1 LVELVAC
8 RQAAGV
14 AQVAVQAWVVFKAW
28 VVGVAAQ
35 A

>member
-1 LVELVAC
+1 VAC

-28 VVGVAAQ
+28 VVVGVAAQ